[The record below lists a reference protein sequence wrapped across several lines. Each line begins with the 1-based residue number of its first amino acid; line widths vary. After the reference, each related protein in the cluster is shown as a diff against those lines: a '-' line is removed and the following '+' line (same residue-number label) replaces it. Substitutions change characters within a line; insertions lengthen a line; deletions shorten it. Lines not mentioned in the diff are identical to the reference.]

1 MNRAAFLMILFAVC
15 PLIAADK
22 DWVPS
27 KVVAIKGKQVDD
39 LTIKE
44 RTYEIF
50 EHDVKPEW
58 GYKAPQ
64 QDNFV
69 VIHPKKERKNAPLY
83 VVLHSA
89 GHDVISCVK
98 CTRMV
103 GNHDIYHT
111 PDLYKPEISL

>member
-1 MNRAAFLMILFAVC
+1 MNRAAFLMLLFAMC

-27 KVVAIKGKQVDD
+27 KVVAIKGKQVED

-69 VIHPKKERKNAPLY
+69 VIHPKKIVRMHL
-83 VVLHSA
+83 SMS
-89 GHDVISCVK
+89 SCILQGTMLFLV
-98 CTRMV
+98 
-103 GNHDIYHT
+103 
-111 PDLYKPEISL
+111 

>member
-1 MNRAAFLMILFAVC
+1 MNRAAFLMLLFAVC

-27 KVVAIKGKQVDD
+27 KVVAIKGKQVED

-69 VIHPKKERKNAPLY
+69 VIHPKSLRIPNKQKN
-83 VVLHSA
+83 
-89 GHDVISCVK
+89 
-98 CTRMV
+98 CTYSLMT
-103 GNHDIYHT
+103 G
-111 PDLYKPEISL
+111 YKQ